1 MKNENGVSLPILLV
15 VVVVIAIV
23 ATVIGKYGMLMMT
36 ETKLQDLRT
45 DMLLI
50 QAETKK
56 DLEEIRFQ
64 TVNLDSN
71 KEEDFEKI
79 KQIRQEYLKGTPVQE
94 TDILNNIPTEI
105 SIDENCY
112 YLDESILKDIGVK
125 ETDSEKYGYYI
136 VKYDFDNTT
145 TEVMNTKGYEGQY
158 TLTQLEND

>member
-1 MKNENGVSLPILLV
+1 MKNENGVSLPILLI

-79 KQIRQEYLKGTPVQE
+79 KQIRQECLKGTPVQE

>member
-79 KQIRQEYLKGTPVQE
+79 KQIRQECLKGTPVQE

-145 TEVMNTKGYEGQY
+145 PEVMNTKGYEGQY

>member
-1 MKNENGVSLPILLV
+1 
-15 VVVVIAIV
+15 
-23 ATVIGKYGMLMMT
+23 MLMMT

-79 KQIRQEYLKGTPVQE
+79 KQIRQECLKGTPVQE

>member
-79 KQIRQEYLKGTPVQE
+79 KQIRQECLKGKPVQE

>member
-23 ATVIGKYGMLMMT
+23 ATVIVKYGMLMMT

>member
-71 KEEDFEKI
+71 KEEDFEKTMEGKQVTYHI
-79 KQIRQEYLKGTPVQE
+79 KG
-94 TDILNNIPTEI
+94 
-105 SIDENCY
+105 EN
-112 YLDESILKDIGVK
+112 V
-125 ETDSEKYGYYI
+125 
-136 VKYDFDNTT
+136 
-145 TEVMNTKGYEGQY
+145 
-158 TLTQLEND
+158 

>member
-79 KQIRQEYLKGTPVQE
+79 KQIRQECLKGTPVQE
-94 TDILNNIPTEI
+94 TDILDNIPTEI

>member
-23 ATVIGKYGMLMMT
+23 ATVIVKYGMLMMT

-158 TLTQLEND
+158 TLPQLEND

>member
-23 ATVIGKYGMLMMT
+23 ATVIVKYGMLMMT

-158 TLTQLEND
+158 TLTDLEND

>member
-23 ATVIGKYGMLMMT
+23 ATVIVKYGMLMMT

-79 KQIRQEYLKGTPVQE
+79 KQIRQEYLKGTPVKE

>member
-79 KQIRQEYLKGTPVQE
+79 KQIRQECLKGTPVQE

-136 VKYDFDNTT
+136 VKYDFDNKT

>member
-79 KQIRQEYLKGTPVQE
+79 KQNRQECLKGTPVQE

>member
-79 KQIRQEYLKGTPVQE
+79 KQIRQECLKGTPVQE